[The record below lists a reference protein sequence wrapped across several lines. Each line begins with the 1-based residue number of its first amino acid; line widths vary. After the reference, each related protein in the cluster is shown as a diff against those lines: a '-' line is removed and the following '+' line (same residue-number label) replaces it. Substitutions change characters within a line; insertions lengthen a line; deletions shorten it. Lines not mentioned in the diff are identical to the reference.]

1 MFPQAAKHGFTT
13 RARDAKMDAMRR
25 TRALVVLAIALV
37 MSGCA
42 ASAPGPTPTSPSA
55 SPTLTPTPTPTPEP
69 DPLAALSLEQRVG
82 QLFMVG
88 SDVSAASPAA
98 VSAVVDRHAGSIF
111 LHGRTT
117 AGAAAVADVVA
128 QFTALAPAQ
137 DAPDGTGPT
146 GGVRLWVATDQEGGE
161 VQVVRGPGV
170 DDMPYA
176 IRQADLSDGELEAN
190 AVQWGAQLATAG
202 VDMNLAP
209 VADIVTS
216 HDARFSNPPIGALGR
231 QYGYDAA
238 TVQAKA
244 GAFAEG
250 MRSAGILP
258 VFKHFPGLG
267 HVTANTDTT
276 ANVVDT
282 TVTADG
288 PDVTVYRG
296 LTAAGPS
303 AVMMSTAIYDNI
315 DPSTPAVFSPT
326 VVGLVR
332 GVVGFDGVIMSDDLS
347 AAVAARPWAPADR
360 AIMALSA
367 GVDVVLV
374 SADATVYPEMYDA
387 VLAKAQSDPA
397 FAQLVDAAAGRVLA
411 AKSTHP

>member
-1 MFPQAAKHGFTT
+1 
-13 RARDAKMDAMRR
+13 MRR
-25 TRALVVLAIALV
+25 LASVLAVATALATVLVVT
-37 MSGCA
+37 GCA
-42 ASAPGPTPTSPSA
+42 AA
-55 SPTLTPTPTPTPEP
+55 SPTPTPTPTATTPSPTPTPTP

-88 SDVSAASPAA
+88 TDVSAATPATL
-98 VSAVVDRHAGSIF
+98 SAITDRHAGSIF

-117 AGAAAVADVVA
+117 AGTAPVAAVVA
-128 QFTALAPAQ
+128 QFTALAPASAG
-137 DAPDGTGPT
+137 APDGAGPT

-161 VQVVRGPGV
+161 VQVLRGPGFS
-170 DDMPYA
+170 DMPYG
-176 IRQADLSDGELEAN
+176 IRQADLPDDQLQAQ
-190 AVQWGAQLATAG
+190 AAQWGAELAAAG

-216 HDARFSNPPIGALGR
+216 QATRFDNPPIGALGR
-231 QYGYDAA
+231 QYGYDAP
-238 TVQAKA
+238 TVEAKA

-282 TVTADG
+282 AVTADG
-288 PDVTVYRG
+288 PDVSVYG
-296 LTAAGPS
+296 PLTSAGPS
-303 AVMMSTAIYDNI
+303 AVMVSTAIYQNI
-315 DPSTPAVFSPT
+315 DPAGPAVFSPT

-332 GVVGFDGVIMSDDLS
+332 TTVGFDGVIMTDDLS
-347 AAVAARPWAPADR
+347 AAVAAEQWAPADR
-360 AIMALSA
+360 AIKAISA

-374 SADATVYPEMYDA
+374 SADPTVYPAMYDA

-397 FAQLVDAAAGRVLA
+397 FAKLVDAAAARVVA
-411 AKSTHP
+411 AKTTAP

>member
-1 MFPQAAKHGFTT
+1 
-13 RARDAKMDAMRR
+13 MRR
-25 TRALVVLAIALV
+25 VSVLIAAVTVLA
-37 MSGCA
+37 MTSCA
-42 ASAPGPTPTSPSA
+42 ASAPMPTGSATPAPSA
-55 SPTLTPTPTPTPEP
+55 SPTQNPTPEP
-69 DPLAALSLEQRVG
+69 MTDPLAALSLEQRVG

-88 SDVSAASPAA
+88 SDVSSATPATI
-98 VSAVVDRHAGSIF
+98 SAITDRHAGSIF

-117 AGAAAVADVVA
+117 AGTAPVATVVA
-128 QFTALAPAQ
+128 QFTALVPAPAGGV
-137 DAPDGTGPT
+137 PDGAGPT

-161 VQVVRGPGV
+161 VQVLRGPGF

-176 IRQADLSDGELEAN
+176 IRQADLPDDQLQAK
-190 AVQWGAQLATAG
+190 AAQWGAELAAAG
-202 VDMNLAP
+202 IDMNLAP

-216 HDARFSNPPIGALGR
+216 AATRFDNPPIGAFGR

-244 GAFAEG
+244 GAFAQG

-288 PDVTVYRG
+288 PDVTVYG
-296 LTAAGPS
+296 PLTAAGAS
-303 AVMMSTAIYDNI
+303 AVMMSTATYQHI
-315 DPSTPAVFSPT
+315 DAATPAVFSPT

-332 GVVGFDGVIMSDDLS
+332 GAAGFDGVIMTDDLS
-347 AAVAARPWAPADR
+347 AAVAAEQWPPADR

-374 SADATVYPEMYDA
+374 SADPTVYPAMYDA

-397 FAQLVDAAAGRVLA
+397 FAALVDAAAARVVA
-411 AKSTHP
+411 AKAAHP

>member
-1 MFPQAAKHGFTT
+1 
-13 RARDAKMDAMRR
+13 MRR
-25 TRALVVLAIALV
+25 SRSLFAVATALTAVLAL
-37 MSGCA
+37 SGCA
-42 ASAPGPTPTSPSA
+42 AAAPTP
-55 SPTLTPTPTPTPEP
+55 SPTSTGTTPSPTPTPTPTP

-88 SDVSAASPAA
+88 TDVSTATPDTL
-98 VSAVVDRHAGSIF
+98 SAITDRHAGSIF

-117 AGAAAVADVVA
+117 AGTAPVAALVA
-128 QFTALAPAQ
+128 QFTALAPASAG
-137 DAPDGTGPT
+137 APDGAGAT

-161 VQVVRGPGV
+161 VQVLRGPGFS
-170 DDMPYA
+170 DMPYG
-176 IRQADLSDGELEAN
+176 IRQADLPDDQLQSQA
-190 AVQWGAQLATAG
+190 AQWGAELAAAG

-216 HDARFSNPPIGALGR
+216 QATRFDNPPIGALGR

-238 TVQAKA
+238 TVEAKA
-244 GAFAEG
+244 GAFADG
-250 MRSAGILP
+250 MRSAGVMP

-288 PDVTVYRG
+288 PDVSVYEP
-296 LTAAGPS
+296 LTSAGPS
-303 AVMMSTAIYDNI
+303 AVMVSTAIYQNI
-315 DPSTPAVFSPT
+315 DPAGPAVFSPT

-332 GVVGFDGVIMSDDLS
+332 STVGFDGVIMTDDLS
-347 AAVAARPWAPADR
+347 AAVAATQWAPADR
-360 AIMALSA
+360 AIMAITA
-367 GVDVVLV
+367 GVDLVLA
-374 SADATVYPEMYDA
+374 SADPTVYPAMYDA

-397 FAQLVDAAAGRVLA
+397 FAKLVDAAAARVVA
-411 AKSTHP
+411 AKLGGR